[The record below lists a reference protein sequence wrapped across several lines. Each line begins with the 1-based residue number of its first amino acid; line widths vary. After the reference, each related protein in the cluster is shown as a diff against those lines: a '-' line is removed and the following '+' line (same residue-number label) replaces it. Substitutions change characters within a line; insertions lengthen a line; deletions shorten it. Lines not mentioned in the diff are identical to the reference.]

1 MTLWSVT
8 KSLITDTMARF
19 IGAKVQ
25 SFPLKHRESQ
35 EIVYICTMKTNFNLK
50 AYNSFGFDAVAK
62 QFAEINTISDL
73 QTLIKSG
80 TLQSQ
85 NILILSGG
93 NNILFQNEVFDG
105 IVVYINTKGIE
116 ILRENENNVVVR
128 AQAGEDWPD
137 FVRFCVGKGWHGVEN
152 LAHIPGKVGAAPVQN
167 IGAYGMELED
177 SFLQC
182 ETIELSTGESKV
194 FTKEDCHFGYRESIF
209 KGELKGQFVITSVDF
224 LLHKQAELML
234 EYGNIKS
241 YLTDNGIERPT
252 LQQLHDA
259 ICAIRDAKLPNV
271 KQIGSAG
278 SFFKNPVIERAKF
291 EALLTEY
298 PTMPHYDEPN
308 GMVKVPAG
316 WLIEH
321 SGPST
326 GSGTA
331 RTVSWKGWRDEH
343 VGVYDK
349 QALVLVHYGGGKG
362 ENIVELAHKIQDSVE
377 EKFGIRISPEVN
389 FV

>member
-1 MTLWSVT
+1 
-8 KSLITDTMARF
+8 
-19 IGAKVQ
+19 
-25 SFPLKHRESQ
+25 
-35 EIVYICTMKTNFNLK
+35 MKTNVSLK
-50 AYNSFGFDAVAK
+50 PYNSFGFDAVAK
-62 QFAEINTISDL
+62 QFAEINAINDL
-73 QTLIKSG
+73 QALIKSG
-80 TLQSQ
+80 AFQLQKT
-85 NILILSGG
+85 LILSGG
-93 NNILFQNEVFDG
+93 NNILFPNEVFDG
-105 IVVYINTKGIE
+105 LVIYINTKGIE
-116 ILRENENNVVVR
+116 ILRENENEVVVR

-167 IGAYGMELED
+167 IGAYGMELKD

-182 ETIELSTGESKV
+182 EAINMATGETKV
-194 FTKEDCHFGYRESIF
+194 FNKAECHFGYRESIF
-209 KGELKGQFVITSVDF
+209 KHELKGQYIITFVDF
-224 LLHKQAELML
+224 LLKKEAPLHL
-234 EYGNIKS
+234 EYGNIKA
-241 YLTDNGIERPT
+241 YLEQNGIENPT

-278 SFFKNPVIERAKF
+278 SFFKNPVIEREQF
-291 EALLTEY
+291 EALLKEY

-326 GSGTA
+326 LRRAQGSGTA
-331 RTVSWKGWRDEH
+331 GATSWKGWREEH

-362 ENIVELAHKIQDSVE
+362 QEIVELAHKIQDSVE
-377 EKFGIRISPEVN
+377 KKFGIRISPEVN

>member
-1 MTLWSVT
+1 
-8 KSLITDTMARF
+8 
-19 IGAKVQ
+19 
-25 SFPLKHRESQ
+25 
-35 EIVYICTMKTNFNLK
+35 MKTNINLQP
-50 AYNSFGFDAVAK
+50 YNSFGFDAVAK
-62 QFAEINTISDL
+62 QFVEINAVSDL

-80 TLQSQ
+80 ALPRQKT
-85 NILILSGG
+85 LILSGG

-105 IVVYINTKGIE
+105 LVIYINTKGIE
-116 ILRENENNVVVR
+116 IIKEGGNEVVVR

-167 IGAYGMELED
+167 IGAYGMELKD
-177 SFLQC
+177 SFAQC
-182 ETIELSTGESKV
+182 EAMDLVTGETKV
-194 FTKEDCHFGYRESIF
+194 FTKEECRFGYRESVF
-209 KGELKGQFVITSVDF
+209 KGELKGRYVITSVDF
-224 LLHKQAELML
+224 LLKKDAQLNL

-241 YLTDNGIERPT
+241 YLEENGISRPT

-259 ICAIRDAKLPNV
+259 ICAIRDAKLPDV
-271 KQIGSAG
+271 KKIGSAG
-278 SFFKNPVIERAKF
+278 SFFKNPVIERAQF
-291 EALLTEY
+291 DALQKDY
-298 PTMPHYDEPN
+298 PTMPHYEEPN
-308 GMVKVPAG
+308 GKVKVPAG

-326 GSGTA
+326 SSGTA
-331 RTVSWKGWRDEH
+331 SWKGWRDEH

-349 QALVLVHYGGGKG
+349 QALVLVHFGGGKG
-362 ENIVELAHKIQDSVE
+362 EDIVYLAKRIQDSVE

>member
-1 MTLWSVT
+1 
-8 KSLITDTMARF
+8 
-19 IGAKVQ
+19 
-25 SFPLKHRESQ
+25 
-35 EIVYICTMKTNFNLK
+35 MKTNVSLRP
-50 AYNSFGFDAVAK
+50 YNSFGFDAVAK
-62 QFAEINTISDL
+62 QFAEINAISDL
-73 QTLIKSG
+73 QALIQSG
-80 TLQSQ
+80 ALQRQ
-85 NILILSGG
+85 KTLILSGG
-93 NNILFQNEVFDG
+93 NNVLFQNEVFDG

-116 ILRENENNVVVR
+116 ILREDGNEIVVR

-167 IGAYGMELED
+167 IGAYGMELKD

-182 ETIELSTGESKV
+182 EAMDMTSSETKV
-194 FTKEDCHFGYRESIF
+194 FTKEECRFGYRESVF
-209 KGELKGQFVITSVDF
+209 KNELKGQFVITSVDF
-224 LLHKQAELML
+224 LLKKEDPLHL
-234 EYGNIKS
+234 EYGNIKA
-241 YLTDNGIERPT
+241 YLEQSGIGSPT

-259 ICAIRDAKLPNV
+259 ICAIRDAKLPDV

-278 SFFKNPVIERAKF
+278 SFFKNPVIERDQF

-316 WLIEH
+316 WLIEQ
-321 SGPST
+321 
-326 GSGTA
+326 A
-331 RTVSWKGWRDEH
+331 SWKGWRDEH

-362 ENIVELAHKIQDSVE
+362 RDIVELAHKIQDSVE

>member
-1 MTLWSVT
+1 
-8 KSLITDTMARF
+8 
-19 IGAKVQ
+19 
-25 SFPLKHRESQ
+25 
-35 EIVYICTMKTNFNLK
+35 MKTNVSLRP
-50 AYNSFGFDAVAK
+50 YNSFGFDAVAK
-62 QFAEINTISDL
+62 QFAEINAISDL
-73 QTLIKSG
+73 QALIQSG
-80 TLQSQ
+80 ALQRHKT
-85 NILILSGG
+85 LILSGG
-93 NNILFQNEVFDG
+93 NNILFQSEVFDG

-116 ILRENENNVVVR
+116 ILREDGNDVVVH

-167 IGAYGMELED
+167 IGAYGMELKD

-182 ETIELSTGESKV
+182 KALDLATGETKV
-194 FTKEDCHFGYRESIF
+194 FTKEECRFGYRESVF
-209 KGELKGQFVITSVDF
+209 KNELKGKCVIISVDF
-224 LLHKQAELML
+224 LLKKEAPLHL
-234 EYGNIKS
+234 EYGNIKA
-241 YLTDNGIERPT
+241 YLEQRGIESPT

-259 ICAIRDAKLPNV
+259 ICAIRDAKLPDV

-278 SFFKNPVIERAKF
+278 SFFKNPVIERAQF
-291 EALLTEY
+291 EVLQKDY

-308 GMVKVPAG
+308 GKVKVPAG
-316 WLIEH
+316 WLIEQA
-321 SGPST
+321 G
-326 GSGTA
+326 
-331 RTVSWKGWRDEH
+331 WKGWRDEH

-362 ENIVELAHKIQDSVE
+362 HDIVELAHKIQDSVE